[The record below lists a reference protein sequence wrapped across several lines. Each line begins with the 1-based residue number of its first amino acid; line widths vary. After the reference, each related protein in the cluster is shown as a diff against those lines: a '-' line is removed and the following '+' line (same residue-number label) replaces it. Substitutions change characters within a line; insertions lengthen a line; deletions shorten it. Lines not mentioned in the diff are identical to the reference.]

1 MSLRV
6 DEGNIGKLAVTAAA
20 HIRATLEELPSEDYP
35 LGYDKF
41 PSGWCGQASELLATY
56 LNDLALGKGDAEYV
70 IGWRDRQSHA
80 WVEWHGQI
88 IDITAGQFDGNRPG
102 VWITSDYTWHA
113 QFVRQQR
120 SVPNVRMT
128 LDMTS
133 WLQRIY
139 RQITSSE

>member
-6 DEGNIGKLAVTAAA
+6 DEGNLGKLAVTAAA

-35 LGYDKF
+35 LG
-41 PSGWCGQASELLATY
+41 
-56 LNDLALGKGDAEYV
+56 NAEYV

-88 IDITAGQFDGNRPG
+88 IDITADQFDGNRPG

-128 LDMTS
+128 LDMTG